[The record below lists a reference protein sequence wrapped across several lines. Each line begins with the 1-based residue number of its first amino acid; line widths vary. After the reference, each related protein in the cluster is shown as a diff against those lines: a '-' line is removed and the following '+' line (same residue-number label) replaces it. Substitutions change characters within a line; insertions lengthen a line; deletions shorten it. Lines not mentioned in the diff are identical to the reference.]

1 MSRQLRLSRTIPR
14 FFVCLQFVGA
24 PRGGPSGEKSGG
36 RQGKEFDS
44 EFRLGRARLV
54 GLQPTDSIRGHPR
67 LGAVDAKTWMR
78 GSSPRKTTLTCFLEV
93 PQKCSLRENLSP
105 DSPARDR
112 NFQLRSGQCSHYHGF
127 SVKAVDD
134 PPIRAHRDAPV
145 AGQVVPQR
153 VQTEAGQIQLLRL
166 CGFIELFF
174 TSTVPIAS
182 CHSRIAV
189 FDLAP
194 SCGATTL
201 KLPQSHRISALR
213 SGLRARR
220 GDRHGWC
227 VLVAD
232 VRSSGRGSWRV
243 GRMVVAAR
251 DYNPCENSCCRLAAD
266 SNDRY
271 ITLNAAL

>member
-112 NFQLRSGQCSHYHGF
+112 N
-127 SVKAVDD
+127 
-134 PPIRAHRDAPV
+134 
-145 AGQVVPQR
+145 
-153 VQTEAGQIQLLRL
+153 
-166 CGFIELFF
+166 
-174 TSTVPIAS
+174 
-182 CHSRIAV
+182 
-189 FDLAP
+189 DLAP

-251 DYNPCENSCCRLAAD
+251 DYNPCENSCRLAAD
-266 SNDRY
+266 SDDRY